1 MGSDDKGCARPMYW
15 RTFQLQ
21 PMNPLDRNPREASLG
36 FTALV
41 EGLELAQYYS
51 TLVVGGWTLSEIG
64 GNSWRIEWVNH
75 DKLDLLISVNHKEK
89 GTSASNMGLNIK
101 LHYRP
106 VFGQRPISRSRKCG
120 TVPYVLY
127 IIPCPETYIF
137 NRMYLQLDLQLR
149 YLKHHEISASSG
161 LQLGLS

>member
-1 MGSDDKGCARPMYW
+1 MESPMQSDDKGCARPMYW
-15 RTFQLQ
+15 RAFQLQ
-21 PMNPLDRNPREASLG
+21 PMNPLDRIPREASLG

-51 TLVVGGWTLSEIG
+51 TLVVVVGGWTLSEIG
-64 GNSWRIEWVNH
+64 GNSWRIEWVNR
-75 DKLDLLISVNHKEK
+75 DKLDLLIIKK

-106 VFGQRPISRSRKCG
+106 VFGQRPISRSPKCG

-127 IIPCPETYIF
+127 IIPCP
-137 NRMYLQLDLQLR
+137 
-149 YLKHHEISASSG
+149 
-161 LQLGLS
+161 